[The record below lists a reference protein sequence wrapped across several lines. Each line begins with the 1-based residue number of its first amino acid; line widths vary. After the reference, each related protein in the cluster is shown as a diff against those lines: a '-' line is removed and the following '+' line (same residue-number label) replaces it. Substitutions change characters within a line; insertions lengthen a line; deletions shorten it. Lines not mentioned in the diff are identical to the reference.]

1 MVLILSE
8 VGSSERLHQ
17 TYLFWQEFYRNKF
30 TLTTVKTPVIVI
42 FAYWGSFDTSFH
54 LFPGSF

>member
-30 TLTTVKTPVIVI
+30 TLTGLLPQPEGIHREGANLAT
-42 FAYWGSFDTSFH
+42 
-54 LFPGSF
+54 

>member
-30 TLTTVKTPVIVI
+30 TLT
-42 FAYWGSFDTSFH
+42 SFLDT
-54 LFPGSF
+54 LC